1 MGWLKR
7 LFTSMVFIAL
17 LGVPV
22 HGIASAASNA
32 YDTKFITSITYMN
45 VGSDPAEL
53 SLVFYDAT
61 DGSTDT
67 ITMTNAD
74 GSARVIPANAS
85 ASLAVS
91 SVSALSNTWK
101 GGAVVTSTQPLV
113 ATIVQVANDPLIKV
127 RPVSNGFKAS
137 DGGTTVIIPTVLKTC
152 FADSLTT
159 RFNIQ
164 NVSGSTANTVVLTTY
179 WPNGATSY
187 TNTFSLAPGAVKSF
201 DMASINPGAKP
212 GPVTLPSGCLF
223 NGSARITSDQS
234 IVATA
239 LETSTTNRYAN
250 SFEGFSANSG
260 STKVYMP
267 SALCSI
273 DYGDGAQTTSYAIQN
288 VTAGSVTATIKY
300 YYKVRGIGGTL
311 GAATDNT
318 ASPLTVTIA
327 GYSKASVPG
336 CDSNKS
342 DFSSVSGTGMDSS
355 SVGSAVIESNVAN
368 SIVAV
373 AKVVGS
379 GITAASPGITTGGEV
394 VNTPYVRYSTVC
406 FAPAPAPAVCRNE
419 SRQRTM
425 FAIQNVGSIA
435 TTVTMTL
442 YDHEGTSVGSFTSA
456 SIPVGQK
463 ISMSPSDVAAVKVA
477 DSAAS
482 EFGYWVV
489 DGNLVYAGSA
499 SFTANGGGSAR
510 IGVVVRVLNMTP
522 LGQAGEDYNGVP
534 Q

>member
-1 MGWLKR
+1 MAAWLKR
-7 LFTSMVFIAL
+7 LFTSIVLVTL

-22 HGIASAASNA
+22 NGIASAASNA

-67 ITMTNAD
+67 ITMTNVD
-74 GSARVIPANAS
+74 GSARVIPVNAS

-91 SVSALSNTWK
+91 SVSALSNTWT
-101 GGAVVTSTQPLV
+101 GGAVVTSTQPLI
-113 ATIVQVANDPLIKV
+113 ATIVQVANDPIIKV
-127 RPVSNGFKAS
+127 RPVSNGFTAS
-137 DGGTTVIIPTVLKTC
+137 DGGSTIIIPTVLKTC

-159 RFNIQ
+159 RFNVQ
-164 NVSGSTANTVVLTTY
+164 NVSGATASSTLTTY

-201 DMASINPGAKP
+201 DMANINPGTKP
-212 GPVTLPSGCLF
+212 GAVTLPTGCLF

-234 IVATA
+234 IVASA

-250 SFEGFSANSG
+250 SFEGFSASG
-260 STKVYMP
+260 GATKVYMP

-288 VTAGSVTATIKY
+288 VTEGSVTATIKY
-300 YYKVRGIGGTL
+300 YYKVRGADGAL
-311 GAATDNT
+311 GAALDNT
-318 ASPLTVTIA
+318 SDPLTVTIPA
-327 GYSKASVPG
+327 YSKVSVPG
-336 CDSNKS
+336 CDSSKS
-342 DFSSVSGTGMDSS
+342 AFSSVSGTGMPAST
-355 SVGSAVIESNVAN
+355 VGSAIIESATAN

-373 AKVVGS
+373 AKVVGG
-379 GITAASPGITTGGEV
+379 GITAASPGITAGGET

-406 FAPAPAPAVCRNE
+406 FSQVPVPAVCRNE

-442 YDHEGTSVGSFTSA
+442 YNHLGDSVGSLTSA

-489 DGNLVYAGSA
+489 NGNLVYAGSA
-499 SFTANGGGSAR
+499 SFTANAGSSAR
-510 IGVVVRVLNMTP
+510 IAVIVRVLNMTP